1 METRGD
7 DTRRPPESVIIQ
19 KARPEDREAV
29 LEVMRPWN
37 MHHVPSPEMESIDLS
52 CFFVVRLDGR
62 IVGAA
67 GYKILPGGQG
77 KTTLL
82 GVLPDY
88 AGRGIGSA
96 LQDARLRAMARFG
109 VEVVTT
115 NADRPATIRWYKRR
129 FGYREVG
136 RLEKLHSFGDPN
148 LSHWT
153 TLQLD
158 LLEYIGG
165 PKENDGGPSGRRQP

>member
-1 METRGD
+1 ME
-7 DTRRPPESVIIQ
+7 I
-19 KARPEDREAV
+19 
-29 LEVMRPWN
+29 
-37 MHHVPSPEMESIDLS
+37 IDLS

-67 GYKILPGGQG
+67 GYKILSGGQG

-88 AGRGIGSA
+88 AGCGVGFA
-96 LQDARLRAMARFG
+96 LQDARLRAMARLG

-158 LLEYIGG
+158 LLEYTGE
-165 PKENDGGPSGRRQP
+165 PKENDGGPSGRRQPE